1 MLKSETSNSETTSEM
16 ASSTAPQAF
25 SQRGARATLAALCL
39 LAALFSLPIS
49 ASAQSFTLDASTFS
63 PVAVPPEGTSSATV
77 TVGSVSGFTGTV
89 NLSCQVIPTTFTD
102 TPACSVS
109 PATVT
114 APASASAT
122 ITTQLQTT
130 TIAYAVTITGT
141 APSISQTVTTQ
152 AQTVTV
158 LAIAPQFTI
167 SVTRAVTPSS
177 VPAGNG
183 GQGTITINP
192 INGYSTSPQDAQNKQ
207 GITLS
212 CSSITPLVTIPP
224 ICSFAYPNGLPSL
237 IISGTGSAT
246 STITIN
252 TFGPVITGS
261 AAPPRTFYA
270 LWLTV
275 PMLGL
280 VGLGAALGG
289 KQSRKA
295 WGLLAL
301 FVISG
306 ALFLMPACANTA
318 TTTTTPNGVTPN
330 NTYSFTVTG
339 IDHEGN
345 AASNTNSTTSA
356 NPSVSLTVTSP
367 TTN

>member
-1 MLKSETSNSETTSEM
+1 MKSDPSPSQPSKPAFILPGAH
-16 ASSTAPQAF
+16 ASVAV
-25 SQRGARATLAALCL
+25 LCL
-39 LAALFSLPIS
+39 LAALLSLPVS
-49 ASAQSFTLDASTFS
+49 ASAQTLTVDASAFS
-63 PVAVPPEGTSSATV
+63 PVAVPPEGTSSAIV
-77 TVGSVSGFTGTV
+77 TVGGFTGTV
-89 NLSCQVIPTTFTD
+89 NLSCQVTPTTFTD
-102 TPACSVS
+102 PPACMVS
-109 PATVT
+109 PATVN

-122 ITTQLQTT
+122 ITTKLDTT
-130 TIAYAVTITGT
+130 TIAYAITITGT
-141 APSISQTVTTQ
+141 SGSQTVTTQ

-167 SVTRAVTPSS
+167 SVTRTVTPSS

-192 INGYSTSPQDAQNKQ
+192 INGYVTPPQDVQNDT

-212 CSSITPLVTIPP
+212 CSSITPLVSIPP
-224 ICSFAYPNGLPSL
+224 ICSFTYPNGHKSL
-237 IISGTGSAT
+237 IISGTGSPT

-280 VGLGAALGG
+280 VGMGTVVGG
-289 KQSRKA
+289 KRSRKA
-295 WGLLAL
+295 WGLLSL

-330 NTYSFTVTG
+330 NTYTFTVTG
-339 IDHEGN
+339 IDQEGN
-345 AASNTNSTTSA
+345 AASNTNSTTST
-356 NPSVSLTVTSP
+356 NPAVTLTVTSP
-367 TTN
+367 PAN